1 MILPRRAPV
10 RPRVLSSLSGEP
22 FPLEDE
28 VRQLLDGGARGWV
41 SLQGGPGAGKTT
53 ALRHLAALLH
63 ATPRLYLLDGPAGK
77 PSEYVPGALVITTG
91 PVPSFGRLL
100 VSYTLASWRE
110 DDWIEYLLAVHGPRC
125 GSVIRRLRGAGD
137 GHLLRGI
144 PELCVLVLD
153 RLARDENLPSVR
165 AALAAFLEDE
175 VAGRDLQLLTRAAC
189 LDWLLVTG
197 SPPPEESAG
206 LAHYGASPALLNVL
220 RHEPAQVLVA
230 AEQIVTDLLSG
241 APCAYLGQRLRR
253 LLVEETAFAVNSAPG
268 ALQRLQ
274 RMVLGPPVQLQ
285 PMVASILHATGN
297 GWSPAPGHLP
307 VMTGAYLTAAVWPGI
322 NLAGAHL
329 EEADLSGAD
338 LRRADLARVHLEGA
352 NLGQAVLHGACL
364 AGALA
369 ETVDF
374 SDADLSGV
382 RAERGHF
389 QAANLQRADLQG
401 AVLRGA
407 FLTGANLTESQFRQ
421 ANLTGA
427 GLTGCQL
434 EDADFTGARLDS
446 ANLSGLKLRL
456 ACFEGAC
463 FARADLR
470 KCDLETMQLPAAQ
483 FAGANLEGAY
493 LTGSVMPEA
502 NFAGACLRDTGLAEI
517 SWERADLRGADL
529 KGASFHLGSSRSGLV
544 GSPIASE
551 GSRTGFYTD
560 DYEEQSYKAPEEI
573 RKANLCG
580 ADLRGADVT
589 GVDFYLVDLRGA
601 RYDPQ
606 QGEHFRRCGAIL
618 EVRE

>member
-1 MILPRRAPV
+1 MILPQRAPV
-10 RPRVLSSLSGEP
+10 RPRVLSPVSGEA

-28 VRQLLDGGARGWV
+28 VRQLLDGGQRGWV
-41 SLQGGPGAGKTT
+41 SIQGGPGSGKTT
-53 ALRHLAALLH
+53 ALRHLAAVLP
-63 ATPRLYLLDGPAGK
+63 ANPRLYLVDGPAGK
-77 PSEYVPGALVITTG
+77 PSEYSATALVITSNA
-91 PVPSFGRLL
+91 VPSFGRLL
-100 VSYTLASWRE
+100 VSYRLTPWRE
-110 DDWIEYLLAVHGPRC
+110 DDWIEYLLAAHGPRC
-125 GSVIRRLRGAGD
+125 ASVIRRVRAAGD
-137 GHLLRGI
+137 GSLLRGI
-144 PELCVLVLD
+144 PELCCVVLD
-153 RLARDENLPSVR
+153 RLAADEDLPSVR
-165 AALAAFLEDE
+165 AALSQFLEEE

-189 LDWLLVTG
+189 LASALGSGSIPDKEMANLRRQGATPELLQ
-197 SPPPEESAG
+197 
-206 LAHYGASPALLNVL
+206 VL
-220 RHEPAQVLVA
+220 RHEPAQVLMA
-230 AEQIVTDLLSG
+230 AEQVVIDLLSG
-241 APCAYLGQRLRR
+241 EPCNYLGQRLRR

-268 ALQRLQ
+268 ALQRLH
-274 RMVLGPPVQLQ
+274 RMVVNPPVQLQ
-285 PMVASILHATGN
+285 AMVASILHATGS

-307 VMTGAYLTAAVWPGI
+307 AMPGAYLTGAAWPGI

-329 EEADLSGAD
+329 EGADLSGAD
-338 LRRADLARVHLEGA
+338 LRQADLARAHLEGA
-352 NLGQAVLHGACL
+352 NLGHALLHRACL
-364 AGALA
+364 EEALA

-382 RAERGHF
+382 RAARGHF
-389 QAANLQRADLQG
+389 QAANLQRADLEG

-407 FLTGANLTESQFRQ
+407 FLTGANVTEARFRQ

-427 GLTGCQL
+427 ILTGCQI

-456 ACFEGAC
+456 ACFEGVH
-463 FARADLR
+463 FTRANLR

-493 LTGSVMPEA
+493 LTGSVMPDA

-517 SWERADLRGADL
+517 HWERADLRGADL

-544 GSPIASE
+544 FSPIASE

-560 DYEEQSYKAPEEI
+560 DYEEQSYKSPEEI

-601 RYDPQ
+601 RYDAE

-618 EVRE
+618 EARV